1 MCFHKG
7 QQGGFYTSVTH
18 VVTLNLS
25 LDSYLNSRGGL
36 DAKQHSDLVSLSSCQ
51 LCVEAREVIWRNSVV
66 VVALFNP
73 PSTFL

>member
-36 DAKQHSDLVSLSSCQ
+36 DAKLDSDLVSLSSCQ
-51 LCVEAREVIWRNSVV
+51 LCVEAREVILRNSAV

-73 PSTFL
+73 ASTFL